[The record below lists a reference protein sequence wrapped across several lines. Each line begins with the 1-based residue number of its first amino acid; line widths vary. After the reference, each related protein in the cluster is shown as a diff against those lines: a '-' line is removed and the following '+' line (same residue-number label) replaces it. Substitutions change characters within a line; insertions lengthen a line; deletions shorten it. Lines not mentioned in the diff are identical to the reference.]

1 MSNLARRSFNFVLG
15 MSTPLLNNPAR
26 MAEVSRW
33 LMRLFFLLATVA
45 GLMWLSQRPVFAL
58 RQMQVEPLPGQTVKH
73 INLPQVR
80 NQVLEQVKG
89 NFFTVRLENIKE
101 AFENLPWVRHASVRR
116 VWPNGL
122 AVRIEEQKPI
132 AIWGNRNEQKLM
144 NSFGEV
150 FSGSLKQVDD
160 PSSLIEVS
168 GPTDSSKEVMQLYQ
182 RASRWFAPWNVEVIK
197 VNLTDRYSWN
207 VLLSNGMR
215 IEFGR
220 DEEAQG
226 KALTEERVARLIEYW
241 PKVQDRLSNR
251 VDAIDLRYGNGF
263 AVHLAASAT
272 TTTKPELDT
281 KKSGVSR

>member
-1 MSNLARRSFNFVLG
+1 MSNLAKRSFSFVLG

-26 MAEVSRW
+26 MAEASRW
-33 LMRLFFLLATVA
+33 LMRLFFLLAVVA
-45 GLMWLSQRPVFAL
+45 GLVWLSQRPVFAL
-58 RQMQVEPLPGQTVKH
+58 RQMQIEPMPGQTVKH
-73 INLPQVR
+73 IHLPQVKNR
-80 NQVLEQVKG
+80 VLEQIQG

-101 AFENLPWVRHASVRR
+101 AFEDLPWVRHASVRR

-122 AVRIEEQKPI
+122 AVSIEEQKPF
-132 AIWGNRNEQKLM
+132 AIWGNRSEQKLM
-144 NSFGEV
+144 NGFGEV

-168 GPTDSSKEVMQLYQ
+168 GPADSSKEVMQLYQ
-182 RASRWFAPWNVEVIK
+182 KASRWFAPWNVEVTK

-220 DEEAQG
+220 DEEAEG
-226 KALTEERVARLIEYW
+226 KALTEERIARLIEYW
-241 PKVQDRLSNR
+241 PKAQNRLSGR

-263 AVHLAASAT
+263 AVHLATNAT
-272 TTTKPELDT
+272 NKPEPDA

>member
-1 MSNLARRSFNFVLG
+1 MSNLAKRSFSFVLG

-26 MAEVSRW
+26 MAEASRW
-33 LMRLFFLLATVA
+33 LMRLFFLLAVVA
-45 GLMWLSQRPVFAL
+45 GLVWLSQRPVFAL
-58 RQMQVEPLPGQTVKH
+58 RQMQIEPMPGQTVKH
-73 INLPQVR
+73 IHLPQVK
-80 NQVLEQVKG
+80 NQVLEQIQG

-101 AFENLPWVRHASVRR
+101 AFEDLPWVRHASVRR

-122 AVRIEEQKPI
+122 AVSIEEQKPF
-132 AIWGNRNEQKLM
+132 AIWGNRSEQKLM
-144 NSFGEV
+144 NGFGEV

-168 GPTDSSKEVMQLYQ
+168 GPADSSKEVMQLYQ
-182 RASRWFAPWNVEVIK
+182 KASRWFAPWNVEVTK

-220 DEEAQG
+220 DEEAEG
-226 KALTEERVARLIEYW
+226 KALTEERIARLIEYW
-241 PKVQDRLSNR
+241 PKAQDRLSGR

-263 AVHLAASAT
+263 AVHLASNAT
-272 TTTKPELDT
+272 NKPGPDA
-281 KKSGVSR
+281 KKNGVSR

>member
-1 MSNLARRSFNFVLG
+1 MQI
-15 MSTPLLNNPAR
+15 
-26 MAEVSRW
+26 E
-33 LMRLFFLLATVA
+33 
-45 GLMWLSQRPVFAL
+45 PV
-58 RQMQVEPLPGQTVKH
+58 PGQTVKH
-73 INLPQVR
+73 IHLPQVK
-80 NQVLEQVKG
+80 NQVLEQVQG

-101 AFENLPWVRHASVRR
+101 AFEDLPWVRHASVRR

-122 AVRIEEQKPI
+122 AVSIEEQKPF
-132 AIWGNRNEQKLM
+132 AIWGNRSEQKLM

-168 GPTDSSKEVMQLYQ
+168 GPTDSNKEVMQLYQ
-182 RASRWFAPWNVEVIK
+182 KASRWFAPWNVEVTK

-207 VLLSNGMR
+207 VLLSNGIR

-241 PKVQDRLSNR
+241 PKAQDRLSGR

-263 AVHLAASAT
+263 AVHLAT
-272 TTTKPELDT
+272 TAANKPELDA